1 MATSTR
7 RHRVIQ
13 HAVVNGQ
20 RDHLNFGLT
29 EGRDRIRSARRYA
42 DVFHPYEFTARDGTP
57 MYVVYARYLPGSSK
71 HGYGKFDL
79 TLDVTY
85 MFELS
90 ADAVAANFGL
100 APTG

>member
-1 MATSTR
+1 MPTSAR
-7 RHRVIQ
+7 KHRVIQ
-13 HAVVNGQ
+13 HALVNGQ

-57 MYVVYARYLPGSSK
+57 MHVAYARYLPGSSK
-71 HGYGKFDL
+71 HGYSKFNP

-85 MFELS
+85 MFELT
-90 ADAVAANFGL
+90 ADAVSANFGL
-100 APTG
+100 APTA